1 MILIGMLF
9 AATAAQAEI
18 KIGFVTSLSGP
29 AASIGIPYSK
39 GIAAA
44 LEYASSVNG
53 EKIKLIQLDD
63 GSDPTAATRNAR
75 KLVEEEKVDLLIGT
89 ASSPS
94 TNAMMAVA
102 NELKVP
108 MIAISPVTLPKPDT
122 DLWTI
127 DVVQPPLL
135 MSKVVADRMA
145 KLGLK
150 NVGYIGFS
158 DAWGDLVYNGAKAS
172 EAEGKIKLLTN
183 ERYARTD
190 TSVTGQVLTILAAH
204 PDSILLGGSGTQ
216 GALPAIALMER
227 GYKGPLFG
235 TPALL
240 NADFVRVG
248 GKAVEGVIVSAGP
261 AVVAEQLPDD
271 HFGKKLALAFR
282 EAYLKANNAT
292 VVDGFSPY
300 SFDAWLVMLNAVP
313 RAMAK
318 ATPGTPEFRGALR
331 DAIFTTTD
339 LKGALSIY
347 NFKPGGVYGADERG
361 FVLVKLEN
369 GAWKYIP

>member
-1 MILIGMLF
+1 
-9 AATAAQAEI
+9 
-18 KIGFVTSLSGP
+18 
-29 AASIGIPYSK
+29 
-39 GIAAA
+39 
-44 LEYASSVNG
+44 
-53 EKIKLIQLDD
+53 
-63 GSDPTAATRNAR
+63 
-75 KLVEEEKVDLLIGT
+75 
-89 ASSPS
+89 
-94 TNAMMAVA
+94 
-102 NELKVP
+102 
-108 MIAISPVTLPKPDT
+108 
-122 DLWTI
+122 
-127 DVVQPPLL
+127 
-135 MSKVVADRMA
+135 
-145 KLGLK
+145 
-150 NVGYIGFS
+150 
-158 DAWGDLVYNGAKAS
+158 
-172 EAEGKIKLLTN
+172 
-183 ERYARTD
+183 
-190 TSVTGQVLTILAAH
+190 
-204 PDSILLGGSGTQ
+204 
-216 GALPAIALMER
+216 
-227 GYKGPLFG
+227 
-235 TPALL
+235 
-240 NADFVRVG
+240 
-248 GKAVEGVIVSAGP
+248 VSAGP